1 MFNVNKKGGLALF
14 EFLGGG
20 VSKKRGVNFFRGGP
34 EDFLMVI
41 FNCRSG
47 IILDKKCKLQQQS

>member
-1 MFNVNKKGGLALF
+1 MFNVNKKGGLTLF

-20 VSKKRGVNFFRGGP
+20 VSKKKGSEFFQGGP

-41 FNCRSG
+41 FNCRSD